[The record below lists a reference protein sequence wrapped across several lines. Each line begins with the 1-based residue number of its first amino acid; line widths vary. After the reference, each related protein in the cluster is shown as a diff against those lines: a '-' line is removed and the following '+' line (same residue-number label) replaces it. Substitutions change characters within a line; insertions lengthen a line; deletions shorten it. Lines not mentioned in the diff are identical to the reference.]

1 MYTNFIV
8 KIVRYFTTGLDIN
21 MYIKNL
27 NIPNK
32 NIELGNQWEKKQY
45 MGSEIWGTKHEEAT
59 ANGILDNISR
69 SKLLIWL
76 SNK

>member
-8 KIVRYFTTGLDIN
+8 KIVRYFTTGLNIN

-32 NIELGNQWEKKQY
+32 NIELGNQ
-45 MGSEIWGTKHEEAT
+45 
-59 ANGILDNISR
+59 
-69 SKLLIWL
+69 
-76 SNK
+76 